1 MKKMQILQVQGSEI
15 RVIKVKDEEYIS
27 LTDMAKSF
35 GGNDQIKNWIRT
47 RRTVEF
53 LGTWETINNPD
64 FNMVGFHQVSFESGS
79 DRFIMSPTQWA
90 ERTNAVGLMAKSGR
104 YGSGTFAHKDIAF
117 EFGTWLS
124 PQFKLYLIKEFQR
137 LKEIESNE
145 YNLEWKVKRILSKA
159 NYKIHADAVQK
170 CIVPEKKWIKEA
182 LIYADEADI
191 LNLAL
196 FKTTAKRWKEE
207 YPEQTGQG
215 LNIRDIASINELT
228 VLSNLESLNSVLI
241 KQGKSKE
248 ERFMLLEK
256 VADEQLK
263 LLRSEDFLKT
273 LKYTS
278 EDIYLPSD
286 DSDSQSTH
294 EPIGSTTD

>member
-1 MKKMQILQVQGSEI
+1 MKVLQVQGSEI
-15 RVIKVKDEEYIS
+15 RVIKIRDDEFIS
-27 LTDMAKSF
+27 LSDMAKSF

-53 LGTWETINNPD
+53 LGTWETINNPG
-64 FNMVGFHQVSFESGS
+64 FNMVEFHHVTFESGS

-90 ERTNAVGLMAKSGR
+90 ERTHAIGIMAKSGR
-104 YGSGTFAHKDIAF
+104 YGGGTFAHKDIAF

-145 YNLEWKVKRILSKA
+145 YNLEWKVKRLLSKA
-159 NYKIHADAVQK
+159 NYKIHTDAIQK
-170 CIVPEKKWIKEA
+170 CIVPEKKWLKEA
-182 LIYADEADI
+182 LIYADEADL

-196 FKTTAKRWKEE
+196 FKTTAQRWKEQC
-207 YPEQTGQG
+207 PEQAEQGQ
-215 LNIRDIASINELT
+215 NIRDVASINELT

-248 ERFMLLEK
+248 DRFELLEIT
-256 VADEQLK
+256 ANEQLK
-263 LLRSEDFLKT
+263 LLGGEDFLKS
-273 LKYTS
+273 LKYIS
-278 EDIYLPSD
+278 DNVYLPPKS
-286 DSDSQSTH
+286 
-294 EPIGSTTD
+294 